1 VFQFLASLLLVV
13 VVFKFFK
20 SLMGTDQNRERMEE
34 TVKRH
39 RMRTR
44 QKAESKAQVGAED
57 MAECPVC
64 NAYVPK
70 SAAACQRSD
79 CPKM

>member
-1 VFQFLASLLLVV
+1 VLQFLASLLLVV

-34 TVKRH
+34 AVKRH

-44 QKAESKAQVGAED
+44 QKAEGKAQVGAED

-70 SAAACQRSD
+70 SAAPCERSD
-79 CPKM
+79 CPK